1 MITEKKLQYFV
12 EVCKTENIS
21 SAARNLF
28 IAQPALSK
36 TIQELEEELHYPLF
50 DRRGKHIILN
60 ENGRIFQTYAKQ
72 ILADYDGARAAL
84 MANNLTDD
92 KHISLGV
99 SVCSQL
105 LSDILHGFYER
116 HPDANITVH
125 TGYPLDC
132 MQNHLDLFLDAYP
145 QLTIPSSDMG
155 PLQIPA
161 DDILMSEEICI
172 AYSASHPF
180 AKETAIPRSI
190 LYHYPCILP
199 SSESRM
205 GDLLADLWKRYILRP
220 LQSSCDVNNSYVQC
234 ELVSQGRYF
243 TLVPKKSWRP
253 AYTANSLILA
263 PLPDAKI
270 YRHICLYRQH
280 YLSALAQEFA
290 DYLHTYFARL

>member
-1 MITEKKLQYFV
+1 MITEKKLLYFV

-50 DRRGKHIILN
+50 DRHGKHIILN
-60 ENGRIFQTYAKQ
+60 ENGKIFQTYAKQ

-253 AYTANSLILA
+253 AYTANNLILT

-280 YLSALAQEFA
+280 YLSALALEFA

>member
-1 MITEKKLQYFV
+1 MITEKKLLYFV

-50 DRRGKHIILN
+50 DRHGKHIILN
-60 ENGRIFQTYAKQ
+60 ENGKIFQTYAKQ

-116 HPDANITVH
+116 HPEANITVH

-253 AYTANSLILA
+253 AYTANNLILA